1 MDVMFIIL
9 LGVLG
14 LILLTMILGS
24 FFTVETAQV
33 AVITRFGKFLRVADP
48 GLNWKFP
55 YIDTV
60 AGVVSL
66 RVNQI
71 SLTMETKTKD
81 NVFVTIPIS
90 VQNRVRPEKVFDA
103 YYKLSDPTA
112 QIKSYVEQVILG
124 HVPGM
129 TLDEVFASQSSIAAA
144 VKQELD
150 ADMATFGFEIVNVLV
165 TDIVPD
171 QKVKSAMN
179 DINAAQ
185 REQVAANARG
195 EAEKILVVKKAEAES
210 ESKALQGQGIA
221 NQRKAII
228 EGLQSSTVAGSN
240 WVFPANVT
248 VALNAPL
255 GQVSGVTVDSHGN
268 VYLAD
273 LGNARI
279 FAVSPTGGIRI
290 VAGNGTPGFSGD
302 GGPATAASLSSPYGM
317 AVDALGNLF
326 IADWGNARIRKVTP
340 SGVITTVAG
349 GGTADPSRLRM
360 SPTSRPVPTSKTQ
373 RVAWLPA
380 FCMPQEHFAG
390 IANSQPGNTT
400 PGAHRFWD
408 DGGARACVRA
418 REPAFRWRD

>member
-1 MDVMFIIL
+1 MDVIYLIPVGALALIVIIVL
-9 LGVLG
+9 LS
-14 LILLTMILGS
+14 S
-24 FFTVETAQV
+24 FFTVNTAEV
-33 AVITRFGKFLRVADP
+33 SVITRFGKFLRIADP
-48 GLNWKFP
+48 GLNWKLPFF
-55 YIDTV
+55 DTV

-90 VQNRVRPEKVFDA
+90 VQNRVRPEKVYDA
-103 YYKLSDPTA
+103 YYKLADPTA

-195 EAEKILVVKKAEAES
+195 EAEKILVVKKAEAEA

-228 EGLQSSTVAGSN
+228 EGLQNSVEQFQKAVEGASSREVMQLVLVTQYFDTLKSIGESDKTNTLFLAHSPAAVKEVSDQILESMLVA
-240 WVFPANVT
+240 
-248 VALNAPL
+248 
-255 GQVSGVTVDSHGN
+255 Q
-268 VYLAD
+268 
-273 LGNARI
+273 R
-279 FAVSPTGGIRI
+279 
-290 VAGNGTPGFSGD
+290 
-302 GGPATAASLSSPYGM
+302 AS
-317 AVDALGNLF
+317 V
-326 IADWGNARIRKVTP
+326 
-340 SGVITTVAG
+340 
-349 GGTADPSRLRM
+349 
-360 SPTSRPVPTSKTQ
+360 
-373 RVAWLPA
+373 
-380 FCMPQEHFAG
+380 
-390 IANSQPGNTT
+390 
-400 PGAHRFWD
+400 
-408 DGGARACVRA
+408 
-418 REPAFRWRD
+418 